1 MTTIPT
7 TEELEGRAEQLPLI
21 EPHPTD
27 AKPTVDFYIGTSFTV
42 FQLEQDLLDLQ
53 HAIRD
58 LGYAHTCKRPV
69 GMKLCAEE
77 IAKKAEQ
84 IVKQCGHLGGVTQ
97 KHIQRVNGSAS

>member
-7 TEELEGRAEQLPLI
+7 AEELEGRAEQLTLI
-21 EPHPTD
+21 DAPT
-27 AKPTVDFYIGTSFTV
+27 KEPTVDFYVGTSFTV

-84 IVKQCGHLGGVTQ
+84 ITRQCGHLGGVTQ